1 MLQRIVTSLLL
12 VLIGIGGFFVSID
25 INIQSGYVWIDL
37 NTSSASC
44 LDPRDPWCTTA
55 ANSFVGPP
63 ASAAWWWAATSSPS
77 SETKKMYNNV
87 VAAINFILAALT
99 ILISPAIILASWL
112 MSPDWTS
119 GDLFGLRTIMY
130 DVWITV
136 SNIIYFVYA
145 ILLIIIALGTIFGS
159 EKFGYKVLLPR
170 LALGI
175 LMVPFS
181 WWFVQWTISL
191 SSIVTASVLTIPAET
206 IEKFNQQGSWWSTK
220 SIDKI
225 YDYTAKVDSSN
236 PKKSN
241 CPTDCLAPQDVF
253 KNAGGIWSPIAIYA
267 YGIFKVQNFK
277 KLDDWTSGVDNIMQL
292 INQLA
297 LGIIFFI
304 VFGIL
309 TMALIFMLF
318 IRALKLWM
326 YAIFSPLFTIHF
338 VLGKELL
345 SGESMNDFSLKEFI
359 WLAFVPAVVGLVLS
373 FGLVI
378 ISTIITPN
386 DGNTAVPAA
395 WASTSMTLFGNASSK
410 ITSANGKTD
419 VEFWGMTFSF
429 SWNVGGTSGV
439 GMSEVNSVFG
449 KVWGFF
455 GTIIVN
461 IIAIIFIWVAFMAG
475 KWVSK
480 AVSAAIEPFEQMG
493 KSIGDLGKKLPQY
506 MPLPIPG
513 WGSVSPA
520 GMSKVLDSLKSDVIS
535 GREKAALNSPFAKA
549 MGVDTATKDT
559 AVARS
564 KLEQMAKAGQIS
576 ESSQKEA
583 QKYTREM
590 IEAHGVESKHAKD
603 ALKFLEKIYET
614 NNIHQNNVKWK
625 SFIDGDRLSAEWYHA
640 VYAGIKDQAFKQG
653 SPDEREKSRKAR
665 KEWDR
670 TSSTDES
677 KSSWITATVIDKDKW
692 IYRVTINNKTMQ
704 VNSTTWA
711 IAPDMLTRVIESMP
725 KLSITEKDL
734 RENLE
739 EAMSQSMDMTNPKV
753 KEILEK
759 IITEAKKTEKIK
771 P

>member
-520 GMSKVLDSLKSDVIS
+520 GMNKVLSEYKSNIIS
-535 GREKAALNSPFAKA
+535 GQEKKSLDSPFAKA
-549 MGVDTATKDT
+549 MGVDNASRET
-559 AVARS
+559 AVAKS
-564 KLEQMAKAGQIS
+564 KLDQIS
-576 ESSQKEA
+576 IAGKVSESTIKEA
-583 QKYTREM
+583 QKYTRDI
-590 IEAHGVESKHAKD
+590 IEAHGVENNKSREA
-603 ALKFLEKIYET
+603 LEKLAKILET
-614 NNIHQNNVKWK
+614 NEVQDTMLKWK
-625 SFIDGDRLSAEWYHA
+625 AFHAADRLTEEWFHA
-640 VYAGIKDQAFKQG
+640 IYGDYKSGNMRRGTV
-653 SPDEREKSRKAR
+653 DEREKTRKPN
-665 KEWDR
+665 KEGDKLTWTNSAQWPIVGSVQENKLQWANQFIIPISGVGIQVQKDGDKFINIKNLDWLK
-670 TSSTDES
+670 TKKNITTVDDFKVQLQNAWISEAQSQNIIDAIKWNDNS
-677 KSSWITATVIDKDKW
+677 KDFFSET
-692 IYRVTINNKTMQ
+692 
-704 VNSTTWA
+704 
-711 IAPDMLTRVIESMP
+711 
-725 KLSITEKDL
+725 
-734 RENLE
+734 
-739 EAMSQSMDMTNPKV
+739 
-753 KEILEK
+753 
-759 IITEAKKTEKIK
+759 KK
-771 P
+771 